1 MFLLTLSSSWTS
13 FAMSSSASA
22 GTSSWTS
29 LWFNYSG
36 LLCLAITWYRYWFP
50 LLERVKQGSSNVND
64 FEWNGVVHSPLSLI
78 SEDELPPFLH
88 DFCLWC
94 CLCWVYPQ
102 SSFSRM
108 TVQFTGLPWSLTKFF
123 NMILA
128 HLGLITSIY
137 ISALQTV
144 TKAPFDRD
152 VIRTIWFCSYASF
165 I

>member
-1 MFLLTLSSSWTS
+1 MLVLHHGHHYDLMLRVIMLGHHLISLLIPIVGARQAGVIKCQRLWMKRSCTQPS
-13 FAMSSSASA
+13 FAHFRRRIM
-22 GTSSWTS
+22 
-29 LWFNYSG
+29 LP
-36 LLCLAITWYRYWFP
+36 CLHAFRP
-50 LLERVKQGSSNVND
+50 
-64 FEWNGVVHSPLSLI
+64 
-78 SEDELPPFLH
+78 
-88 DFCLWC
+88 WC
-94 CLCWVYPQ
+94 CLCRVYPQ
-102 SSFSRM
+102 SSFLRM
-108 TVQFTGLPWSLTKFF
+108 IVQFTGLPWSLTKFF